1 MKNTSPKPIYSKA
14 ESINLALRSHTEL
27 QSFHLQR
34 DTHTGLRTHPT
45 FDLHLTLAH
54 PKDSAKTLTV
64 LFHDVQNLELNP
76 NGESF
81 HQLLHLQIAD
91 LSDDRLDRIRFSVE
105 ELERETLFLHCASLE
120 LLQP

>member
-1 MKNTSPKPIYSKA
+1 MYSKT
-14 ESINLALRSHTEL
+14 ESITVALRHHTEL
-27 QSFHLQR
+27 RDFHLQL

-54 PKDSAKTLTV
+54 PKDPAKTVAV

-76 NGESF
+76 NGEGF
-81 HQLLHLQIAD
+81 HQLLHLQITD
-91 LSDDRLDRIRFSVE
+91 LSDEQLDRIRFSVE
-105 ELERETLFLHCASLE
+105 ELERETLFLHCASIE

>member
-1 MKNTSPKPIYSKA
+1 MKPNSPQPIYSKA
-14 ESINLALRSHTEL
+14 ESINLALRAHTEL
-27 QSFHLQR
+27 QEFHLQL

-45 FDLHLTLAH
+45 FDLRLSLAH
-54 PKDSAKTLTV
+54 PKASAKTVTV

-81 HQLLHLQIAD
+81 HQFLHLHVTD
-91 LSDDRLDRIRFSVE
+91 LSDDQLDRIGFSVE